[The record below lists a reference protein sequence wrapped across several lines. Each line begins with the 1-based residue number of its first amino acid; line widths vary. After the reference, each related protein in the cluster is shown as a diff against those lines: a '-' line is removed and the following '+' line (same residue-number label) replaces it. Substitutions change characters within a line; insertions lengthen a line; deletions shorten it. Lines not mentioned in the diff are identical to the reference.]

1 MVRGE
6 RLLDE
11 SNTKV
16 MLLRKW
22 RYVRPQSGRTMTHSI
37 GHIVPVCNIGPCP
50 AAELLLL
57 PNGQHT
63 WHGCAALWEGSTAL
77 GAVCRGGP
85 VLIGMSGLKARTSAL
100 KGLAQSRIEY
110 RDTGY
115 RSAAMPHYPPDSET
129 HRVAESR
136 RRISARV
143 AQAPR
148 KDNMRSGSHRFWGR
162 APRANDKGPS
172 VQIWVAKLSSRRAGG
187 CTR

>member
-1 MVRGE
+1 MGRPAYPLQLSYLDAHTETRTESMVRGE

-100 KGLAQSRIEY
+100 KGLAQSRIVPE
-110 RDTGY
+110 RGH
-115 RSAAMPHYPPDSET
+115 AALPAHTTPYLT
-129 HRVAESR
+129 H
-136 RRISARV
+136 
-143 AQAPR
+143 
-148 KDNMRSGSHRFWGR
+148 
-162 APRANDKGPS
+162 
-172 VQIWVAKLSSRRAGG
+172 
-187 CTR
+187 